1 MQKTNFQCMYLI
13 DQALYNKKIIKSDD
27 VISSKFEQHTP
38 STHSNSASVHNL
50 ISQTPYTIKDNIG
63 KERIYPEKIIN
74 SVEKVS
80 DSIENPTLTTDH
92 KDKEKCLDCA
102 SMDVDS
108 DVTKPLENEANSM
121 PAVKEGLSLTEDI
134 EMIDTE
140 PKEQNIERTEK
151 ADVEHENDEKE
162 WDELRERLRRLRED
176 FPEAEVN
183 QKGNPLKR
191 DTTKNKTNIK
201 QDLKKRMKTVLK
213 PTIQK
218 KFKHGRDTKSHIVY
232 LCSICKK
239 KFSTLQTL
247 KQHMNEEHSNAD
259 NIPFN
264 TAKMLDYNFGERKE
278 KKPKLKE
285 ASFNERSAQQKLPT
299 ENKGITEKKS
309 DAHFIAQVTPN
320 NSRKSESAR
329 KKNVEKKS
337 IFLCGICEQEFVRL
351 KSLERHIKNVHPD
364 YYDDF
369 DRKNKRKINEPFRS
383 DKKFI
388 HDGRVKRKNVNGEMD
403 RYVKRQKP
411 LQRKQ
416 IAYQNYFD

>member
-1 MQKTNFQCMYLI
+1 
-13 DQALYNKKIIKSDD
+13 
-27 VISSKFEQHTP
+27 
-38 STHSNSASVHNL
+38 
-50 ISQTPYTIKDNIG
+50 
-63 KERIYPEKIIN
+63 
-74 SVEKVS
+74 
-80 DSIENPTLTTDH
+80 
-92 KDKEKCLDCA
+92 
-102 SMDVDS
+102 
-108 DVTKPLENEANSM
+108 
-121 PAVKEGLSLTEDI
+121 
-134 EMIDTE
+134 
-140 PKEQNIERTEK
+140 
-151 ADVEHENDEKE
+151 
-162 WDELRERLRRLRED
+162 
-176 FPEAEVN
+176 
-183 QKGNPLKR
+183 
-191 DTTKNKTNIK
+191 
-201 QDLKKRMKTVLK
+201 
-213 PTIQK
+213 
-218 KFKHGRDTKSHIVY
+218 
-232 LCSICKK
+232 
-239 KFSTLQTL
+239 
-247 KQHMNEEHSNAD
+247 MNEEHSNAD

-285 ASFNERSAQQKLPT
+285 ASFKERSAQQKLPT

-320 NSRKSESAR
+320 NSRESESAR

-416 IAYQNYFD
+416 ITYQNYFD